1 MENPMKPQ
9 TQTILK
15 RFVLSI
21 FWLIFPPLF
30 LILSIVWKSPKLVMR
45 IVLTAIAPLTI
56 VAIVIGIFSLNQLHY
71 YYIERGSRT
80 EIEAKTG
87 MEFPDYETV
96 EKRHFSYG
104 PSFNGDFTME
114 RTVKFDTVNIHDFYE
129 QIDLKIIETGKNTLN
144 SFSIYWSMQENGNY
158 SFTHFDPQDEDDQTL
173 ELEIDKKNSQV
184 RITYGRM

>member
-1 MENPMKPQ
+1 MN
-9 TQTILK
+9 IRLK
-15 RFVLSI
+15 TDLKKIVLSI

-30 LILSIVWKSPKLVMR
+30 LTFSIVWKMPKMVMR

-56 VAIVIGIFSLNQLHY
+56 IAIVIGIFSLNQLHY
-71 YYIERGSRT
+71 YYIERGNRI

-87 MEFPDYETV
+87 LKFPDYETV
-96 EKRHFSYG
+96 NRRHFTHN

-114 RTVKFDTVNIHDFYE
+114 RIVKFDTINIQDFYKK
-129 QIDLKIIETGKNTLN
+129 IDMKIEAEKKDTS
-144 SFSIYWSMQENGNY
+144 SFKSISWLLGEDGSY
-158 SFTHFDPQDEDDQTL
+158 SYTHFDPHDEDEQTF